1 MKIEGNMKKT
11 SHVIVLMG
19 FLILLSCK
27 QGQNKVKNSDSSL
40 EFATEMVEFVP
51 YEHNPLFSG
60 TKSDTWDRQ
69 IRERGFIMFDE
80 GIYKMWYTGYEGDND
95 PKALGYATSDDGI
108 SWTRFSHNPVFSQKW
123 TEDMFVMKHEGKYFM
138 FAEGMN
144 DVAHLLTSDD
154 GIAWQEQGDL
164 IILTVKGDTISGPYG
179 TPSVFIDNGKWHL
192 FYERNDEAIWLATSG
207 DLITWTNIQD
217 EPVLNKGPE
226 TYDKGAVALNQ
237 VIEFKGKYYMFY
249 HGSDDAEWATP
260 GATSLWTS
268 NVAVSDDLLHWVKY
282 PGNPVVEGDHS
293 SPVMVY
299 DGKGYRLYT
308 MHDEVCVYFPE

>member
-1 MKIEGNMKKT
+1 MKIKFLFLLLIIVALACQSNKKGT
-11 SHVIVLMG
+11 QE
-19 FLILLSCK
+19 K
-27 QGQNKVKNSDSSL
+27 TGQE
-40 EFATEMVEFVP
+40 EFPAEMVSFQAFEN
-51 YEHNPLFSG
+51 NPIFSG

-95 PKALGYATSDDGI
+95 PKALGYATSADGI
-108 SWTRFSHNPVFSQKW
+108 SWTRFSQNPVFCQKW

-293 SPVMVY
+293 SPIMVY

-308 MHDEVCVYFPE
+308 MHDKVCLYFSK